1 MTNFANTAVA
11 AVAALVLSSS
21 FVAAAV
27 GPAAAPATT
36 AVAQVSTS
44 VQAGA

>member
-1 MTNFANTAVA
+1 MTNLANTAVA

-27 GPAAAPATT
+27 GPAAAHGNTV
-36 AVAQVSTS
+36 VAQVSTS